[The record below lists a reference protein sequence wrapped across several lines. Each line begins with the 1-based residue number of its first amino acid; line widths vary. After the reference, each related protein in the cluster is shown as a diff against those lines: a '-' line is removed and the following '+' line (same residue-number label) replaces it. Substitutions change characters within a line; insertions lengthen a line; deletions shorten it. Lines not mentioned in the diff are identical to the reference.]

1 MANNTDNYTSK
12 FRVDIS
18 ELEKGITVAN
28 KIIERANAEFAN
40 ATAGMYKWSESA
52 DGLSARIRQQE
63 TVVESEKKKLE
74 LMKEE
79 LLKLEQNQEQG
90 KTIIAELTV
99 KHQQAVDMYGK
110 ESTEAKKYARQL
122 SDAEAAQERNTN
134 AAEKL
139 RLKIINQDTA
149 IKNAE
154 SKVKYY
160 QSSLLDLQSQTGSLN
175 ETVKK
180 QQSELDSLKQKYVDV
195 STAQG
200 KDSDEAKALA
210 QQIESLSS
218 ELKDNKSKLE
228 DARKSADELD
238 HSMDNL
244 DGQSGTLT
252 DTVKKQQS
260 ELDELKQKYINVAS
274 SQGKDSE
281 EAKEL
286 AGQIQSLS
294 GELRENRD
302 KLSDAEQAADILDD
316 SLEDVGDSANETT
329 NDGLNA
335 FAVALGNLASNVIS
349 GLIDKLKELI
359 TQTGQVGVSFDS
371 SISQVASTFGYT
383 VDQLS
388 DSTSEMSK
396 NMDALK
402 DFSKEIGANTKFSM
416 TQAAEGMNFAA
427 MAGWKAGEILDG
439 YQGIVDLAAASN
451 EDLAT
456 TADIVTDGLTAM
468 GYGAEDATHFADV
481 MAKTAS
487 NANTN
492 VAIMGESLKYAGT
505 TAGLFGEEADGTNR
519 KIENLALGLGL
530 MANSGIKG
538 SQAGN
543 NLKNALVNLTKPTN
557 TQAIAMEKL
566 GLATTEMQ
574 KVLDPEEIEKAEK
587 ALNKASEALQNSA
600 TNVSNKI
607 LDVENKQIAYNN
619 AVAKY
624 GESSSQ
630 AQQALNNLEKE
641 QNKLADAQSKYAELQ
656 NDLTNAQNALTIA
669 QEGTYEA
676 VATGETAFAN
686 ADGSLKSLKEIYDAL
701 RSSMSTVGDAIKK
714 NNIDLADSEGNA
726 RDLDDILNDLS
737 DTEANLTEVEQ
748 LKNAAIVFGKQN
760 MAGMLAIINAS
771 EEDYNKLADAIYN
784 SEGAAADM
792 AETMQDNLGGDLTTI
807 KSKIEA
813 VEYALYEKFQPT
825 LRKIAELGMQL
836 LDKALKKVDELKP
849 AFDKLT
855 ENIGKSMQFVIDHG
869 NEIISVLAGIVAGIV
884 AFKAVTI
891 IQSAVTAFQALATV
905 IELVGIKKAALNLI
919 MSMNPVGLIVAG
931 IAGLVTAFI
940 VLWQRSE
947 KFRNFWIGLWNS
959 IQETYFKFF
968 DAFVAGWNGLKSF
981 LSDVWDSIQETVY
994 SYLDGII
1001 NAWSGLKSFFV
1012 GLWDSIQETVYSY
1025 LDGIINAWNGLKSLF
1040 VGLWKSIQET
1050 VQNGIERVI
1059 TFFSGL
1065 WKGIQNIFKGVSEWF
1080 NQNVFAPIIDFFQPV
1095 ITFFAEAFAIINE
1108 LSEGVVKLIQA
1119 VWGIVSAWF
1128 KATVIIPLKTAFVT
1142 FWENL
1147 KQIASDTWE
1156 GIKTIW
1162 KVVKVWFT
1170 TTVIEPLKTAFVT
1183 FWENLK
1189 KVASDTL
1196 EGIKTIWKSVNVWFT
1211 TTVIEPLKSAFITF
1225 WDNLKQKASD
1235 TWEGIKNIWTI
1246 VQVWFTTTVVDP
1258 VKNAFSNAWDS
1269 LKRGASDAWEGIKS
1283 VFSHVA
1289 DWFENTFSRA
1299 WQKVKDVFSAGGKV
1313 FDGIKDGIFNAF
1325 KAVVNTLIRGINTI
1339 IAIPFNAINNA
1350 LDTIANIQILDIKPF
1365 EGLIS
1370 RFSVPEIPQLAK
1382 GGIVNRPTLAEIGEA
1397 GTEAVIPLERN
1408 KAGLKM
1414 LARMLAEEIQLQT
1427 VAVAPSGG
1435 TVNNYTFN
1443 QTNTSPKALSRWEL
1457 RRQTENMLRTVKKV

>member
-18 ELEKGITVAN
+18 DLKKGIAEAN
-28 KIIERANAEFAN
+28 NIIKKANAEFRN
-40 ATAGMYKWSESA
+40 ATAGTDDWSKSA
-52 DGLSARIRQQE
+52 DGLSAKIQQQQSI
-63 TVVESEKKKLE
+63 VEAEKKKLA
-74 LMKEE
+74 LLKEE
-79 LLKLEQNQEQG
+79 LARLEQNQEQG
-90 KTIIAELTV
+90 KSIIAELTV
-99 KHQQAVDMYGK
+99 KHQQAVEMYGK
-110 ESTEAKKYARQL
+110 ESEEAKKYAKQL
-122 SDAEAAQERNTN
+122 TDAESAQERNAT
-134 AAEKL
+134 AAEQL
-139 RLKIINQDTA
+139 RLRIINQDTA
-149 IKNAE
+149 VKNAE
-154 SKVKYY
+154 SRVSRYE
-160 QSSLLDLQSQTGSLN
+160 SALSELQSQTGSLN

-200 KDSDEAKALA
+200 KDSDEAKVLA
-210 QQIESLSS
+210 QQIENLSG
-218 ELKDNKSKLE
+218 ELKDNKNRLE

-238 HSMDNL
+238 KSIDNL
-244 DGQSGTLT
+244 DGQAGTLT

-316 SLEDVGDSANETT
+316 SLEDVGDSASETT
-329 NDGLNA
+329 NGGLNA

-359 TQTGQVGVSFDS
+359 QQTGQVGMSFDS

-383 VDQLS
+383 VDELA

-402 DFSKEIGANTKFSM
+402 DFSKGIGANTKFSM

-427 MAGWKAGEILDG
+427 MAGWKAEEILDG
-439 YQGIVDLAAASN
+439 YQGIVDLAASSN

-468 GYGAEDATHFADV
+468 GYKAEDASHFADV

-492 VAIMGESLKYAGT
+492 VTIMGESLKYAGT

-543 NLKNALVNLTKPTN
+543 NLKTALSRLAGATGE
-557 TQAIAMEKL
+557 QAIAMKNL
-566 GLATTEMQ
+566 GLANTEMK
-574 KVLDPEEIEKAEK
+574 KVFDPDEIEKAEK
-587 ALNKASEALQNSA
+587 ALNSVSEALQKSQ
-600 TNVSNKI
+600 TTVSNKM

-630 AQQALNNLEKE
+630 AQQALNNLERE
-641 QNKLADAQSKYAELQ
+641 QNKLADVQRKHADLQ
-656 NDLTNAQNALTIA
+656 ADLVNAQENYTNA

-676 VATGETAFAN
+676 VVTGETVIAN
-686 ADGSLKSLKEIYDAL
+686 ADGSLKSLKEVYDGL
-701 RSSMSTVGDAIKK
+701 RQAMRKTGEVVQK
-714 NNIDLADSEGNA
+714 NNIDLVDSEGNA
-726 RDLDDILNDLS
+726 RDFDDILNDLS
-737 DTEANLTEVEQ
+737 QTEEGLAEVEQ
-748 LKNAAIVFGKQN
+748 LKNASILFGKQN

-825 LRKIAELGMQL
+825 LRKIAELGKQL
-836 LDKALKKVDELKP
+836 LDKALEKVDELKP

-891 IQSAVTAFQALATV
+891 IQTAITAFKGLATV
-905 IELVGIKKAALNLI
+905 IQLVGVKQAALNLI
-919 MSMNPVGLIVAG
+919 MSMNPVGLIVSA
-931 IAGLVTAFI
+931 IAGLVTAFV

-947 KFRNFWIGLWNS
+947 KFRNFWIGLWES
-959 IQETYFKFF
+959 IQETCFEFF

-981 LSDVWDSIQETVY
+981 LSDVWNSIQETVY

-1001 NAWSGLKSFFV
+1001 NAWS
-1012 GLWDSIQETVYSY
+1012 
-1025 LDGIINAWNGLKSLF
+1025 GLKSLF

-1050 VQNGIERVI
+1050 VQNGIERVV

-1095 ITFFAEAFAIINE
+1095 ITFFAEAFAIIRE
-1108 LSEGVVKLIQA
+1108 LAEGAVKLIQA

-1156 GIKTIW
+1156 GIKNIW

-1170 TTVIEPLKTAFVT
+1170 TTVIEPLKTAFVN
-1183 FWENLK
+1183 FWN
-1189 KVASDTL
+1189 
-1196 EGIKTIWKSVNVWFT
+1196 
-1211 TTVIEPLKSAFITF
+1211 
-1225 WDNLKQKASD
+1225 NLKQTASD
-1235 TWEGIKNIWTI
+1235 TWEGIKNIWMI

>member
-18 ELEKGITVAN
+18 DLKKGIAEAN
-28 KIIERANAEFAN
+28 NIIKKANAEFRN
-40 ATAGMYKWSESA
+40 ATAGTDDWSKSA
-52 DGLSARIRQQE
+52 DGLSAKIQQQQSI
-63 TVVESEKKKLE
+63 VEAEKKKLA
-74 LMKEE
+74 LLKEE
-79 LLKLEQNQEQG
+79 LARLEQNQEQG
-90 KTIIAELTV
+90 KSIIAELTV
-99 KHQQAVDMYGK
+99 KHQQAVEMYGK
-110 ESTEAKKYARQL
+110 ESEEAKKYAKQL
-122 SDAEAAQERNTN
+122 TDAESAQERNAT
-134 AAEKL
+134 AAEQL
-139 RLKIINQDTA
+139 RLRIINQDTA
-149 IKNAE
+149 VKNAE
-154 SKVKYY
+154 SRVSRYE
-160 QSSLLDLQSQTGSLN
+160 SALSDLQSQTGSLN
-175 ETVKK
+175 EIVKK

-200 KDSDEAKALA
+200 KDSNEAKALA

-238 HSMDNL
+238 KSIDNL
-244 DGQSGTLT
+244 DEQSGTLT

-329 NDGLNA
+329 TGGLNA

-359 TQTGQVGVSFDS
+359 KQTGQVGMSFDS
-371 SISQVASTFGYT
+371 SISKVASTFGYT
-383 VDQLS
+383 TEQLA
-388 DSTSEMSK
+388 DSTSEMSQ
-396 NMDALK
+396 NMNDVK
-402 DFSKEIGANTKFSM
+402 DFMKEIGANTSLSM
-416 TQAAEGMNFAA
+416 SQAADVANYAA
-427 MAGWKAGEILDG
+427 MAGWDAQKILGNFKEAADFSEVEGGLKGIIDLTIASGEDAGT
-439 YQGIVDLAAASN
+439 V
-451 EDLAT
+451 
-456 TADIVTDGLTAM
+456 ADIVTDGLTAM
-468 GYGAEDATHFADV
+468 GYGAEDASHFADV
-481 MAKTAS
+481 LAKTSAS
-487 NANTN
+487 ANTN
-492 VAIMGESLKYAGT
+492 VTIMGESLKYAGT
-505 TAGLFGEEADGTNR
+505 TAGLFGNDLEDVNGKTVEVNR

-543 NLKNALVNLTKPTN
+543 NLKTALSRLAGATGE
-557 TQAIAMEKL
+557 QAIAMKNL
-566 GLATTEMQ
+566 GLANIEMK
-574 KVLDPEEIEKAEK
+574 KVFDPEEIEKAEK
-587 ALNKASEALQNSA
+587 ALNSVSEALQKSQ
-600 TNVSNKI
+600 TTVSNKM

-630 AQQALNNLEKE
+630 AQQALNNLEKA
-641 QNKLADAQSKYAELQ
+641 QNTLSDAQRKHADLQ
-656 NDLTNAQNALTIA
+656 ADLANAQENYTNA
-669 QEGTYEA
+669 QEGTYQA
-676 VATGETAFAN
+676 VVTGESVIAN
-686 ADGSLKSLKEIYDAL
+686 ADGSLKSLKEVYDGL
-701 RSSMSTVGDAIKK
+701 RQAMRKTGEVIQK
-714 NNIDLADSEGNA
+714 NNIDLVDSEGNA
-726 RDLDDILNDLS
+726 RDLDDILNDFS
-737 DTEANLTEVEQ
+737 QTEEGLAEVEQ
-748 LKNAAIVFGKQN
+748 LKNASILFGKQN

-771 EEDYNKLADAIYN
+771 EKDYNELADAIYN

-825 LRKIAELGMQL
+825 LRKIAELGKQL
-836 LDKALKKVDELKP
+836 LDKALEKVDELKP
-849 AFDKLT
+849 AFDKLA
-855 ENIGKSMQFVIDHG
+855 ENVGKSMQFIIEHG

-981 LSDVWDSIQETVY
+981 LSDVWESIQETVY
-994 SYLDGII
+994 SSLDSII
-1001 NAWSGLKSFFV
+1001 NTWSGLKGFFV
-1012 GLWDSIQETVYSY
+1012 GLGE
-1025 LDGIINAWNGLKSLF
+1025 
-1040 VGLWKSIQET
+1040 SIQET
-1050 VQNGIERVI
+1050 VQNGIETVVN
-1059 TFFSGL
+1059 FFSRL
-1065 WKGIQNIFKGVSEWF
+1065 WEDIQGIFKGVAEWV
-1080 NQNVFAPIIDFFQPV
+1080 NQNIFTPIVNFFQPV
-1095 ITFFAEAFAIINE
+1095 ITFFTEAFAIIGE
-1108 LSEGVVKLIQA
+1108 LAEGAVKFIQA
-1119 VWGIVSAWF
+1119 VWGIISEWF
-1128 KATVIIPLKTAFVT
+1128 
-1142 FWENL
+1142 N
-1147 KQIASDTWE
+1147 IA
-1156 GIKTIW
+1156 
-1162 KVVKVWFT
+1162 
-1170 TTVIEPLKTAFVT
+1170 VIEPLKSAFIT
-1183 FWENLK
+1183 FWDNLK
-1189 KVASDTL
+1189 QKASDAW
-1196 EGIKTIWKSVNVWFT
+1196 EGIKNIWTIVQVWFT

-1246 VQVWFTTTVVDP
+1246 VQVWFTTTVIEPLKSAFITFWDNLKQKASDTWEGIKNIWTIVQVWFTTTVIDP

-1350 LDTIANIQILDIKPF
+1350 LDTIANIQILDFKPF

-1370 RFSVPEIPQLAK
+1370 RFTVPEIPQLAK

-1427 VAVAPSGG
+1427 VAIAPSGG

-1443 QTNTSPKALSRWEL
+1443 QTNNSPKALSRWEL
-1457 RRQTENMLRTVKKV
+1457 HRQAENMLRMTKKV

>member
-18 ELEKGITVAN
+18 DLKKGIAEAN
-28 KIIERANAEFAN
+28 NIIKKANAEFRN
-40 ATAGMYKWSESA
+40 ATAGTDDWSKSA
-52 DGLSARIRQQE
+52 DGLSAKIQQQQSI
-63 TVVESEKKKLE
+63 VEAEKKKLA
-74 LMKEE
+74 LLKEE
-79 LLKLEQNQEQG
+79 LARLEQNQEQG
-90 KTIIAELTV
+90 KSIIAELTV
-99 KHQQAVDMYGK
+99 KHQQAVEMYGK
-110 ESTEAKKYARQL
+110 ESEEAKKYAKQL
-122 SDAEAAQERNTN
+122 TDAESAQERNAT
-134 AAEKL
+134 AAEQL
-139 RLKIINQDTA
+139 RLRIINQDTA
-149 IKNAE
+149 VKNAE
-154 SKVKYY
+154 SRVSRYE
-160 QSSLLDLQSQTGSLN
+160 SALSDLQSQTGSLN
-175 ETVKK
+175 EIVKK

-200 KDSDEAKALA
+200 KDSNEAKALA

-238 HSMDNL
+238 KSIDNL
-244 DGQSGTLT
+244 DEQSGTLT

-329 NDGLNA
+329 TGGLNA

-359 TQTGQVGVSFDS
+359 KQTGQVGMSFDS

-383 VDQLS
+383 VDELA

-427 MAGWKAGEILDG
+427 MAGWKAEEILEG
-439 YQGIVDLAAASN
+439 YQGIVDLAASSN

-468 GYGAEDATHFADV
+468 GYGAEDASHFADV

-492 VAIMGESLKYAGT
+492 VTIMGESLKYAGT

-543 NLKNALVNLTKPTN
+543 NLKNALVNLIKPTN
-557 TQAIAMEKL
+557 AQAIAMEKL

-607 LDVENKQIAYNN
+607 LDAENKQIAYNN

-771 EEDYNKLADAIYN
+771 EEDYNSLADAIYN
-784 SEGAAADM
+784 SEGAAAKA

-813 VEYALYEKFQPT
+813 FEYALYEKFEPT
-825 LRKIAELGMQL
+825 LRKIADTIMTL
-836 LDKALKKVDELKP
+836 LTNAITKTDELQP
-849 AFDKLT
+849 TFDKIASGFET
-855 ENIGKSMQFVIDHG
+855 AFNWIVEHG
-869 NEIISVLAGIVAGIV
+869 AEIISTLSGIVAGIV
-884 AFKAVTI
+884 AFKAVT
-891 IQSAVTAFQALATV
+891 AVQKAIDVFKAFFAV
-905 IELVGIKKAALNLI
+905 IANEGIKAALLTVFT
-919 MSMNPVGLIVAG
+919 NPIGLAIAA

-959 IQETYFKFF
+959 IQETCFKFF

-1119 VWGIVSAWF
+1119 VWGIVSTWF
-1128 KATVIIPLKTAFVT
+1128 SITVIEPLKAAFVT
-1142 FWENL
+1142 FWSNL
-1147 KQIASDTWE
+1147 KQTASDTSE

-1162 KVVKVWFT
+1162 KSVNVWFS

-1246 VQVWFTTTVVDP
+1246 VQVWFTTTVIDP

-1350 LDTIANIQILDIKPF
+1350 LDTIANIQILDFKPF

-1370 RFSVPEIPQLAK
+1370 RFTVPEIPQLAK
-1382 GGIVNRPTLAEIGEA
+1382 GGIVNRPTLAEIGED

-1427 VAVAPSGG
+1427 VAIAPSGG

-1443 QTNTSPKALSRWEL
+1443 QTNNSPKALSRWEL
-1457 RRQTENMLRTVKKV
+1457 HRQAENMLRMTKKV